1 MKDEDFLINFIS
13 LQEKC
18 VILEVRVS
26 VLESLLFDKANTLGL
41 SKDEYIAKCNDAIK
55 VINETLQENLLK
67 SDKVKKVL
75 DKINNKDDAEKE
87 KEGA

>member
-1 MKDEDFLINFIS
+1 MKDEDFLLNFIS

-26 VLESLLFDKANTLGL
+26 ILEDLLFNKTNSLGL
-41 SKDEYIAKCNDAIK
+41 SKEEYVSKCNDAIK
-55 VINETLQENLLK
+55 IINETLQENLLK

-75 DKINNKDDAEKE
+75 DKINNKDADKE